1 VVRRQLTTLVVSDST
16 DIGVTAPVDHPSAQF
31 RLGVGAAALCIDIL
45 PEKLLNRILGRG
57 AGRRGILIGKG
68 CQSGQAGF
76 RSGLDVD
83 AVDGE
88 TEASC
93 NPPAERPRGHGNIVV
108 RKCDCFINNC
118 DCSMHSGYRR
128 SAKDTPA
135 NT

>member
-1 VVRRQLTTLVVSDST
+1 MRRRLRGEYAAIKIGGEHTVVRRQLYDVGRERFDRHRRHGPRLTTHRHN
-16 DIGVTAPVDHPSAQF
+16 PV
-31 RLGVGAAALCIDIL
+31 GVGAAALCIDIL

-108 RKCDCFINNC
+108 RKCDCF
-118 DCSMHSGYRR
+118 H
-128 SAKDTPA
+128 
-135 NT
+135 